1 MQSFRIGKT
10 LKIRWAILSG
20 GAPEPLAGRDL
31 TLEISS
37 GNRVRTI
44 LPFVAD
50 GNVAVFYYQGRDQR
64 FPGTYTVTMWENYAK
79 EGQTVVDRCD
89 AFALVP
95 SSCEE
100 TRTTAADLAEGEMEI
115 EPSELEI
122 GVPGMSAYELYIR
135 HNPDSKLTE
144 EEYAEA
150 PVQAAGAALAAVE
163 QIEETEAA
171 VKQAEQLRE
180 QAEQGR
186 AASERTRST
195 AEQARVAAEQ
205 QRALAEQT
213 RVTNESSRQT
223 AETGRQ
229 AAEAKREENTS
240 EAIRNCESAT
250 QKAEEEAARVRTLAD
265 NPPKIVEVDGV
276 RYWASWNEA
285 TGQYV
290 VSENRADVDD
300 AVLFSAQELNTE
312 QRAQVQTNIGV
323 KSAVDVVGAGEITT
337 AELVDVA
344 EADKFRTTSGGI
356 GSSIGY
362 YYSKPFLAK
371 RGDIIMGT
379 MKGSGSTSLISEVT
393 SGGNFISSLLVGISV
408 MQNVFFVIT
417 RDMYLSIASYKPN
430 TQLQR
435 VPCKLAGLI
444 AEQVGGYNRK
454 LYESYG
460 AVYNEETGFYE
471 LNGFTDITEEEM
483 WNIYRYFN
491 FNDMSMFVGKYPYDG
506 LNLKVRTN
514 IPFQSVILNTG
525 SSKAFLI
532 PHKWSYL
539 CNNIKYVEKVVI
551 SRRPEEVYLCADNFI
566 GCNYLF
572 YDCSALVEIDGIIDF
587 SKRDG
592 DLGSAFINCP
602 KLKSFK
608 LRGLHNNATF
618 KGSPSINLGTLT
630 YVIENATNTGAI
642 TITVDP
648 TIYGYLTGTIQPAP
662 ETGGSTEEWQALVTA
677 AQEKQISFASA

>member
-64 FPGTYTVTMWENYAK
+64 FTGSYTVTMWENYAK

-100 TRTTAADLAEGEMEI
+100 TRTTASDIGEGELEI

-135 HNPDSKLTE
+135 HNPDSELTE

-163 QIEETEAA
+163 QIEETETA
-171 VKQAEQLRE
+171 VKRAEQLRE

-195 AEQARVAAEQ
+195 AEQARVTAEQ

-229 AAEAKREENTS
+229 AAETKREENTS

-250 QKAEEEAARVRTLAD
+250 QKAEDEAARVRTLAD

-290 VSENRADVDD
+290 VSENRADVGD
-300 AVLFSAQELNTE
+300 AVLFSAQELNAE

-435 VPCKLAGLI
+435 VSCKLAGLL
-444 AEQVGGYNRK
+444 AEPAGGYNRK
-454 LYESYG
+454 EYESIG
-460 AVYNEETGFYE
+460 AVWNDAKGKWVHDRLEMTEAEMLEVWKYGIVKNINYCNNFLLSRKGVKKILF
-471 LNGFTDITEEEM
+471 DITWPIPNVDNNM
-483 WNIYRYFN
+483 DYFA
-491 FNDMSMFVGKYPYDG
+491 
-506 LNLKVRTN
+506 R
-514 IPFQSVILNTG
+514 QSDIEQVSIRGNYG
-525 SSKAFLI
+525 
-532 PHKWSYL
+532 
-539 CNNIKYVEKVVI
+539 YVKVVG
-551 SRRPEEVYLCADNFI
+551 SAY
-566 GCNYLF
+566 YLF
-572 YDCSALVEIDGIIDF
+572 YS
-587 SKRDG
+587 
-592 DLGSAFINCP
+592 CP
-602 KLKSFK
+602 KLKEINVVLDVEKATQLDNSFVADPSLVTVKLKSLKMSISFK
-608 LRGLHNNATF
+608 D
-618 KGSPSINLGTLT
+618 SPLLTVDDTVDSSLGYL
-630 YVIENATNTGAI
+630 VENATNTGPI
-642 TITVDP
+642 TITLHPDAYAKVP
-648 TIYGYLTGTIQPAP
+648 QTLI
-662 ETGGSTEEWQALVTA
+662 EKA
-677 AQEKQISFASA
+677 AAKQISIASA

>member
-50 GNVAVFYYQGRDQR
+50 GNAAVFYYQGRDQR
-64 FPGTYTVTMWENYAK
+64 FTGTYTVTMWENYAK

-100 TRTTAADLAEGEMEI
+100 TRTTASDIGEGELEI

-135 HNPDSKLTE
+135 HNPDSELTE
-144 EEYAEA
+144 EEYAET

-163 QIEETEAA
+163 QLDKTEAA
-171 VKQAEQLRE
+171 VKQAEQLRD

-229 AAEAKREENTS
+229 AAETEREENTS

-250 QKAEEEAARVRTLAD
+250 RKAEEEAARVRTLAD

-290 VSENRADVDD
+290 VSENRADVGD

-435 VPCKLAGLI
+435 VSCKLAGLL
-444 AEQVGGYNRK
+444 AEPPGGYNRK
-454 LYESYG
+454 EYESIG
-460 AVYNEETGFYE
+460 AVWNDAKGKWVHDRLEMTEAEMLEVWKYGIVKNINYCNNFLLSRKGVKKILF
-471 LNGFTDITEEEM
+471 DITWPIPNVDDNM
-483 WNIYRYFN
+483 DYFA
-491 FNDMSMFVGKYPYDG
+491 
-506 LNLKVRTN
+506 R
-514 IPFQSVILNTG
+514 QSDIEQVSIRGNYG
-525 SSKAFLI
+525 
-532 PHKWSYL
+532 
-539 CNNIKYVEKVVI
+539 YVKVVG
-551 SRRPEEVYLCADNFI
+551 SAY
-566 GCNYLF
+566 YLF
-572 YDCSALVEIDGIIDF
+572 YS
-587 SKRDG
+587 
-592 DLGSAFINCP
+592 CP
-602 KLKSFK
+602 KLKEINVVLDVEKATQLESSFVADPSLVTVKLKSLKMSISFK
-608 LRGLHNNATF
+608 D
-618 KGSPSINLGTLT
+618 SPLLTVDDTVDSSLGYL
-630 YVIENATNTGAI
+630 VENATNTGPI
-642 TITVDP
+642 TITLHPDAYAKVP
-648 TIYGYLTGTIQPAP
+648 QTLI
-662 ETGGSTEEWQALVTA
+662 EKA
-677 AQEKQISFASA
+677 AAKQISIASA